1 MTKVMGKYFIT
12 FNGVKGDYE
21 VGDIDLNTLNYYGN
35 SVKELKDEVLD
46 SSKEDLVFRKV
57 NEGDV
62 VGLFEI
68 IDPDNEDDIELKA
81 ILFKSS
87 MYK

>member
-1 MTKVMGKYFIT
+1 MTKVMGKYFVT
-12 FNGVKGDYE
+12 FNGTKEDYE
-21 VGDIDLNTLNYYGN
+21 VGNAEDNTLNYYGN
-35 SVKELKDEVLD
+35 SVKELKDEVID
-46 SSKEDLVFRKV
+46 DNKEDLKFRKI

-68 IDPDNEDDIELKA
+68 INSDDEDDVEIKA
-81 ILFKSS
+81 VMYKSS